1 MRILG
6 RTLPLRPAHVQL
18 WGKKGKVLATE
29 MGGDIKVEI
38 SVTSEEGAIFLLEI
52 YLSVA
57 DCSLFLK
64 RGK

>member
-1 MRILG
+1 MYSFG
-6 RTLPLRPAHVQL
+6 V
-18 WGKKGKVLATE
+18 KKVRCLLTE

-38 SVTSEEGAIFLLEI
+38 SVTSEEEAIFLLEI